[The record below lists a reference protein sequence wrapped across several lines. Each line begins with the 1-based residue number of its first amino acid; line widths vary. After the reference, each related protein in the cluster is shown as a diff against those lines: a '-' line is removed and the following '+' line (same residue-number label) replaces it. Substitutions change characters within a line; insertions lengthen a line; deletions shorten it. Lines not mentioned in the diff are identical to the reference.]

1 MPREVRSLTHYE
13 ILNLPVFAPPEAIQR
28 AYVNLTALYSETSLA
43 SYHALTGE
51 ERAWM
56 LERVR
61 KAYETLMDPAAR
73 AVYDAASLSLEE
85 REQAAR
91 AQVAASTGS
100 APAAPMPPLP
110 APAVMEERAGFVRRR
125 ISGAELRSVREARG
139 ASLDE
144 IAELTK
150 VKKSYLEAIEAD
162 DVARFPAPVFF
173 KGFLKAY
180 AKALGLNP
188 AEIAERYLAG

>member
-1 MPREVRSLTHYE
+1 MPREVRRLTHYE

-73 AVYDAASLSLEE
+73 AGYDAASLSLEE

-100 APAAPMPPLP
+100 APMPPLP
-110 APAVMEERAGFVRRR
+110 APPVMEERAGFVRRR

>member
-1 MPREVRSLTHYE
+1 MPREISRLTHYE

-28 AYVNLTALYSETSLA
+28 AYVNLTALYSETALA

-61 KAYETLMDPAAR
+61 KAYETLMDPAGR
-73 AVYDAASLSLEE
+73 ADYDAASLSMEE

-91 AQVAASTGS
+91 AQTAAGPRPS
-100 APAAPMPPLP
+100 APTPPLP
-110 APAVMEERAGFVRRR
+110 AAAAMEERADFTRRR

-188 AEIAERYLAG
+188 VEIAERYLPG